1 MNPSNP
7 TKPSGGADSP
17 QPLPTAASADVALLL
32 EGTYPFVR
40 GGVSSWVHDLILGFP
55 EIRFAAVFLGSK
67 PADYQGIRYALPKN
81 LVHLEVHY
89 LQNDRERERKSTG
102 PSKGDPEVFK
112 DVKAMHDAFHPA
124 GSGGTGG
131 TAEAHGRG
139 GGHDHGGAH
148 AGGQGGG
155 HDHGGGHGQGDAFA
169 KAVGHLIHG
178 RLKEEHFQDSRES
191 WEMITAYYRERSTD
205 PSFLDYFWT
214 VRSMHEPIWALA
226 RIARELIPVRCYHSA
241 STGYAG
247 FLGSLLSQ
255 VREKPYILSEHGLY
269 TKERKI
275 DLLHSPWIPDGGN
288 PRAGGPPEGN
298 YIRQLWIRFFEV
310 LGRTAYDSADPIV
323 SLFEGIRRQQVDTGA
338 REERTLCVPNGI
350 KLDRFGPLRDKQA
363 IPPKPVFALIGRV
376 VPIKDVKTYIRAMR
390 TVCQRIPGA
399 EGWLVGPGEEDSRY
413 FDECKALAE
422 ALGLKDSVRFLGFRD
437 VTEILPQVAV
447 LILSSISE
455 ALPLTLLEGFAAGV
469 PAVATDVGSCR
480 QLIEG
485 RQGDA
490 EDMAL
495 GSAGRVV
502 DIADAAALAE
512 AVIGL
517 YTDQKEWSSARA
529 AALARVDRFYSER
542 RMLDSYAAI
551 YRKALGSSETPG
563 APG

>member
-1 MNPSNP
+1 M
-7 TKPSGGADSP
+7 
-17 QPLPTAASADVALLL
+17 PTAASADVALLL
-32 EGTYPFVR
+32 EGTYPFVQ
-40 GGVSSWVHDLILGFP
+40 GGVSSWVHNLILGFP

-89 LQNDRERERKSTG
+89 LQNDRERKPIA
-102 PSKGDPEVFK
+102 PSKGDPEVFR
-112 DVKAMHDAFHPA
+112 DVKAMHDAFMHPA
-124 GSGGTGG
+124 GTGAPGSGHGPGG
-131 TAEAHGRG
+131 M
-139 GGHDHGGAH
+139 H
-148 AGGQGGG
+148 AQGGG
-155 HDHGGGHGQGDAFA
+155 HDHGGGHGHGEGHAHGEGHGGGDAFA

-178 RLKEEHFQDSRES
+178 RLKEEHFLDSRES

-214 VRSMHEPIWALA
+214 VRSMHEPIWTLA
-226 RIARELIPVRCYHSA
+226 RIARGLIPVKCYHSA

-255 VREKPYILSEHGLY
+255 VREKPFILSEHGLY

-275 DLLHSPWIPDGGN
+275 DLLHSSWIPDARPG
-288 PRAGGPPEGN
+288 AGGPPEGN

-310 LGRTAYDSADPIV
+310 LGRTAYDSANPIV
-323 SLFEGIRRQQVDTGA
+323 SLYEGIRRQQVETGA

-350 KLDRFGPLRDKQA
+350 KLDRFGPLRNMQS
-363 IPPKPVFALIGRV
+363 IPPKPVFALIGRI

-437 VTEILPQVAV
+437 VAEILPQVAV

-455 ALPLTLLEGFAAGV
+455 ALPLTILEGFAAGV

-490 EDMAL
+490 EDLAI

-502 DIADAAALAE
+502 DIADSASLAE
-512 AVIGL
+512 AIIGL
-517 YTDQKEWSSARA
+517 YTDQEEWSSARA

-551 YRKALGSSETPG
+551 YRNAMDSLGANGAQG